1 MSLVYITVYLIPRPP
16 TVICISSPTHPSV
29 ESYKSTCVFTSK
41 VKIGQKR
48 QDRGSQVEQPWAG
61 LRHLGGS
68 AVHDLRGVQ
77 WRS

>member
-41 VKIGQKR
+41 EDEERTKKT
-48 QDRGSQVEQPWAG
+48 G
-61 LRHLGGS
+61 L
-68 AVHDLRGVQ
+68 GV
-77 WRS
+77 SS